1 MSFNRP
7 SLKTIYDRIVADMEA
22 RITAATPGLTQAKI
36 KRISLLGIL
45 ATVFAGVCHLLYGY
59 LDFLAKQMLPDT
71 STDDWLVRE
80 AALHGVT
87 QRPATQAV
95 ATVKF
100 TGTNAVVVPGGTVV
114 QLVTGQQYATD
125 SSVEIAAG
133 EAVVTCTAVEPGI
146 AGNSELTELTM
157 VNPIAGVNP
166 TAAFTIAPDGGSDTE
181 SVEALRQRYL
191 TFLRQPPA
199 GGRAYDYIA
208 WALEVDGVSR
218 AWAIDCYNG
227 PSTVGVIVA
236 DGNDAVSSQIQTNCY
251 DYILTVRPLGSIVTV
266 MTITPVNIDFFI
278 DIPANSASKQ
288 AVITQQLTTLFNDE
302 SAPAGTI
309 KISHINAAI
318 IASTVEDYV
327 ITDIKKG
334 GVSIP
339 IADITSSG
347 LELPILNS
355 VTYGVL

>member
-1 MSFNRP
+1 MAFTRP
-7 SLKTIYDRIVADMEA
+7 TLKTIYDRIVADMEA
-22 RITAATPGLTQAKI
+22 RLTAATPGLTQAKI

-59 LDFLAKQMLPDT
+59 LDFLAKQILPDT
-71 STDDWLVRE
+71 SAGDWLVRD

-100 TGTNAVVVPGGTVV
+100 TGTNTVVVSGGTVV
-114 QLVTGQQYATD
+114 QLITGVQYATD
-125 SSVEIAAG
+125 ESVTIVAG
-133 EAVVTCTAVEPGI
+133 EAVVTCTAVEPGV
-146 AGNSELTELTM
+146 AGNSDLTELSM

-166 TAAFTIAPDGGSDTE
+166 VATFTITPDGGSDIE

-191 TFLRQPPA
+191 AFLRQPPA

-208 WALEVDGVSR
+208 WALETDGVSR

-236 DGNDAVSSQIQTNCY
+236 DGNEAVSSQIQQNCY

-266 MTITPVNIDFFI
+266 LTITPVTMDFWI
-278 DIPANSASKQ
+278 SVPANAASKQ
-288 AVITQQLTTLFNDE
+288 SVITQQLTTLFNDE
-302 SAPAGTI
+302 SEPAGTL

-339 IADITSSG
+339 VADITTTG
-347 LELPILNS
+347 LELPIIGS